1 MALSP
6 LRRSLRPALCAALLP
21 LCLWCATACAQVTPA
36 LLAPGEYALDPVQSR
51 FGFEIRTRFGQRIE
65 GFFPRYEGTVH
76 VLPDGR
82 HQVHLRLFT
91 AYVEI
96 PGKPRYTGW
105 MRGEDF
111 FDAPRYPTV
120 SFDSQPFSPQV
131 LGKGGPIPG
140 ILSIRGI
147 SHAETLTVMPAACT
161 RAGYDCDVISRGTV
175 LRGRY
180 GMDKWDLALSDRV
193 TFVLRARLTEAS
205 TR

>member
-1 MALSP
+1 MALNAP
-6 LRRSLRPALCAALLP
+6 RRRPRPALCMALLSAWLLP
-21 LCLWCATACAQVTPA
+21 LCGSAQAPP
-36 LLAPGEYALDPVQSR
+36 LAPGQHLFDPAQSR

-65 GFFPRYEGTVH
+65 GFFPRYEGTVQ

-82 HQVHLRLFT
+82 HQVRLRLFT

-120 SFDSQPFSPQV
+120 SFDSQPIAPQV
-131 LGKGGPIPG
+131 IDKGGPVPG
-140 ILSIRGI
+140 TLTIRGV
-147 SHAETLTVMPAACT
+147 SHPEVLTVMPAACS
-161 RAGYDCDVISRGTV
+161 RPGYDCDVISRGTV

-193 TFVLRARLTEAS
+193 TFVLRARLTEAGAP
-205 TR
+205 